1 MSVAV
6 RMLRRLSI
14 GSMVAVG
21 AVVLAAG
28 AGSAAPNP
36 VPDAFETTTTG
47 DGWVLNIRK
56 TGEIVNQVPN
66 LAASQFS
73 REGFVSYRTEA
84 DITGDGDAPVNGASL
99 EIGYQVGCGIDV
111 SSGLAVGLGLSVGSS
126 IGISA
131 TGPKADLGAQVQ
143 PNVST
148 TLKPGTI
155 TDVPFKTKELA
166 NGKAGVS
173 VKNVHLKIDGCM
185 GPVAIRSYVTFSTTS
200 DSFDDTVAAYG
211 PVMWL

>member
-6 RMLRRLSI
+6 RMLRGLSI
-14 GSMVAVG
+14 GSIVAVG
-21 AVVLAAG
+21 AMVLAAG
-28 AGSAAPNP
+28 AGSAEPNP

-73 REGFVSYRTEA
+73 REGFVSYRAEA
-84 DITGDGDAPVNGASL
+84 DITGSGDAPVNGASL
-99 EIGYQVGCGIDV
+99 ETGYQVGCGIDV
-111 SSGLAVGLGLSVGSS
+111 SSGLAVGLGLSVGPS

-185 GPVAIRSYVTFSTTS
+185 GPVSIRSYVTFSTTS